1 MQNQAYVFAI
11 FILNGVLIGLLFDIF
26 RIFRKSFKTPDIIT
40 YIEDILF
47 WIFSGIILLYSIFK
61 FNNGELRMFIF
72 LGIILGITVYMLI
85 FSKIFI
91 KVLVHIINFIKKIFN
106 IFILIPI
113 KFAMKIINKV
123 LYKPIIFICV
133 NTTKF
138 LKKIMSFFKINLRK
152 VFFKHRNYK
161 NKKDFA

>member
-138 LKKIMSFFKINLRK
+138 FKKIMSFFKINLRK

>member
-72 LGIILGITVYMLI
+72 LGLILGITVYMLI

-138 LKKIMSFFKINLRK
+138 FKKIMSFFKIHIRK
-152 VFFKHRNYK
+152 VFFKLRDYK
-161 NKKDFA
+161 NKKDIE